1 MDRKGVSTVD
11 SGAGAADQGSVLDYL
26 CVDSFLRT
34 LVDARALLTA
44 FELRLIDYLAENPSA
59 DSASL
64 SRELR
69 IDHRGLQ
76 VLLHLLQA
84 NQVIETKGSQFSLT
98 QGFHEALRYRNL
110 LVTKLEFTK
119 FVLPDFA
126 EGFTAL
132 VADPA
137 RFMSGARVFDLFSYG
152 RCTDPS
158 PENYAHTDR
167 WMRLTTCLTTYE
179 ALVCLRHHDF
189 GRYERIL
196 DIGGN
201 SGEFALRVCR
211 QHPRVQATV
220 FDLPV
225 VCDLGIRHLAPE
237 PERHRITFVKG
248 NALRDELPQG
258 FDLVVF
264 KSMLHDWPEEAARH
278 LIVKASQALKPG
290 GTILIFERGPLDEGD
305 RTLPYSMIPFLL
317 FFRSFRSPSF
327 YVEQLSGLNFTDIA
341 MVWIRLETPFFL
353 LTATHT
359 PPGHPTQNPTA

>member
-1 MDRKGVSTVD
+1 MKGTEGVSMVD
-11 SGAGAADQGSVLDYL
+11 SASCMVDQDNELDYL

-44 FELRLIDYLAENPSA
+44 FELRLIDHLAEKPSSDA
-59 DSASL
+59 VSL

-69 IDHRGLQ
+69 IDGQGLR

-84 NQVIETKGSQFSLT
+84 NEVVESIDSRFNLT
-98 QGFHEALRYRNL
+98 RGFRKALRCRDL
-110 LVTKLEFTK
+110 LVTKLEFTR

-126 EGFTAL
+126 EGFTTL
-132 VADPA
+132 LTDPS

-152 RCTDPS
+152 RCLEPG
-158 PENYAHTDR
+158 PENYAHTER
-167 WMRLTTCLTTYE
+167 WMRVTTCLTRYE

-189 GRYERIL
+189 SSYARLL

-211 QHPRVQATV
+211 RHPRIQATV
-220 FDLPV
+220 LDLPV
-225 VCDLGIRHLAPE
+225 VCEVGMRHLAPE
-237 PERHRITFVKG
+237 PERDRITFLKG

-290 GTILIFERGPLDEGD
+290 GTLLIFERGPLEEGD
-305 RTLPYSMIPFLL
+305 PAIPYSMIPFLL

-327 YVEQLSGLNFTDIA
+327 YEQELRSLSFTEISTK
-341 MVWIRLETPFFL
+341 WIRLETPFFL
-353 LTATHT
+353 LTATYT
-359 PPGHPTQNPTA
+359 PHCAR